1 MPFPRSKHGAQLR
14 TSKLQEEKV
23 VFNLVGKRYLFL
35 LISLLVIVPGTVSM
49 IFQHFD
55 VGIDF
60 AGGSS
65 LEMRPALDV
74 SNADI
79 PGLRSMLSTLGFKDV
94 QVNIG
99 HDSNTPGN
107 HVAWVRLNANIDD
120 TVKNTIQTDLR
131 TKYGSDPSNP
141 SISFDP
147 LQVSSQG
154 KKTTVTIVTLA
165 SKTIVFKISDIYDAA
180 ACASKDKTKPA
191 PALCNIPNTTD
202 VSAPAATAT
211 PIATQGVSPRV
222 SPTPGSTPT
231 ASATATPVATG
242 TPVAP
247 TPTPTATPTPSNP
260 AATIAVKVEHVQV
273 GQTTATINIL
283 TTTTTASSNT
293 GASTPIR
300 LIQSTYLNQRN
311 NYLYVMNNSTVS
323 ASVAS
328 AAITNSILAVAAA
341 SLLILLYVWFA
352 FRRVQKPWRYGTC
365 AIIALLHDVLVV
377 LGVFSI
383 LGWTLHIQIDALF
396 ITALLT
402 VVGFSVHDTI
412 VVFDRIRE
420 NLQRRS
426 SETFEQIVNASLV
439 QTMSRSLN
447 TSLTVLFTLSAL
459 TLFGGESIRTFT
471 FALLIGIFSGTY
483 SSIFNAS
490 MLLVIWERGEL
501 GLWRLDRDRYAS
513 NGRSRR
519 EIRAREL
526 AKSQR

>member
-1 MPFPRSKHGAQLR
+1 
-14 TSKLQEEKV
+14 

-35 LISLLVIVPGTVSM
+35 LISLLVIVPGTLSM
-49 IFQHFD
+49 IFKGFD

-65 LEMRPALDV
+65 LEFRPALDV
-74 SNADI
+74 SNSDV
-79 PGLRSMLSTLGFKDV
+79 PGLRTLLGDLGFKDV

-107 HVAWVRLNANIDD
+107 HVAWVRLNTDIDD
-120 TVKNTIQTDLR
+120 TVKNAIQTDLR
-131 TKYGSDPSNP
+131 NKYGSDPSNP

-147 LQVSSQG
+147 LQVSSHG
-154 KKTTVTIVTLA
+154 KTTTVMIITLA
-165 SKTIVFKISDIYDAA
+165 SKTIAFKASDIYDTA
-180 ACASKDKTKPA
+180 ACASKDKTKARPL
-191 PALCNIPNTTD
+191 LCQLPKTTD
-202 VSAPAATAT
+202 VLAAPIT
-211 PIATQGVSPRV
+211 PIPTPTQGVSPRV
-222 SPTPGSTPT
+222 SPTP
-231 ASATATPVATG
+231 AATATPAAT
-242 TPVAP
+242 
-247 TPTPTATPTPSNP
+247 TPTPTTTPTPSNP
-260 AATIAVKVEHVQV
+260 AATIAVNVDGVQV
-273 GQTTATINIL
+273 GRTTTTINIL
-283 TTTTTASSNT
+283 TTSSTASSKA
-293 GASTPIR
+293 GISTPIR
-300 LIQSTYLNQRN
+300 QIQSAYLNKSSGF
-311 NYLYVMNNSTVS
+311 LYVMNNSTVS

-352 FRRVQKPWRYGTC
+352 FRKVQKPWRYGAC

-383 LGWTLHIQIDALF
+383 LGWTLHIQIDSLF

-420 NLQRRS
+420 NMQRRS
-426 SETFEQIVNASLV
+426 AESFEQIVNASLV

-501 GLWRLDRDRYAS
+501 GLGRLNRDKYAT
-513 NGRSRR
+513 NGLSRR
-519 EIRAREL
+519 ESRAREL
-526 AKSQR
+526 VRPRG

>member
-1 MPFPRSKHGAQLR
+1 M
-14 TSKLQEEKV
+14 
-23 VFNLVGKRYLFL
+23 FNLVGKRYLFL
-35 LISLLVIVPGTVSM
+35 LISLLVIIPGTVSM
-49 IFQHFD
+49 IFKNFD

-65 LEMRPALDV
+65 LELRPALDV
-74 SNADI
+74 TNGDI
-79 PGLRSMLSTLGFKDV
+79 PQLRTLISNLGFKDV

-107 HVAWVRLNANIDD
+107 HVAWVRLSANIDD

-131 TKYGSDPSNP
+131 ARYGNDPSNP

-154 KKTTVTIVTLA
+154 KTTTVTIVTLA
-165 SKTIVFKISDIYDAA
+165 SKTIVFKASDIYDPA

-191 PALCNIPNTTD
+191 PALCQIPNSTD
-202 VSAPAATAT
+202 LSAATPT
-211 PIATQGVSPRV
+211 PTPTQGVSPRV
-222 SPTPGSTPT
+222 SPTPTAAPTPRPTPT
-231 ASATATPVATG
+231 VSATATPVATG
-242 TPVAP
+242 TPSAT
-247 TPTPTATPTPSNP
+247 TPTPTTTPTPSNP
-260 AATIAVKVEHVQV
+260 AATIPVKVDRLQI
-273 GQTTATINIL
+273 GLTTATINIL
-283 TTTTTASSNT
+283 TTTSTASDKAGS
-293 GASTPIR
+293 STPIR
-300 LIQSTYLNQRN
+300 QIQSAYLNQRN

-352 FRRVQKPWRYGTC
+352 FRRVQKPWRYGAC

-383 LGWTLHIQIDALF
+383 LGWTLHIQVDALF

-426 SETFEQIVNASLV
+426 SETFEQVVNASLV

-447 TSLTVLFTLSAL
+447 TSLTVLLTLSAL

-501 GLWRLDRDRYAS
+501 GLWRLNRDRYAS
-513 NGRSRR
+513 NGRGRR